1 MTMRGMPVP
10 SVRSVVGRPEGP
22 PPEDALRLPDR
33 TPLPIP
39 GQGPGPLGPRAKPDG
54 DGGYRI
60 ERLTFDARVRRDG
73 SVTIEDKS
81 PSTALNGIGISTT
94 FDITDMI
101 MRAIGNDPYA
111 YEKLKLL
118 DETREARAE
127 MARADR
133 GVRLH
138 DALARLPRDLGR
150 IWAYTAWSEAERRRI
165 LFRLWD
171 EVAEDGDDELLHAGA
186 QVRATI
192 AAFIRRNLPA
202 EGPSAYT
209 AEELERLNGT
219 RQSRA
224 RFDPYSQP

>member
-1 MTMRGMPVP
+1 MRAPQIP
-10 SVRSVVGRPEGP
+10 NVRSAVGLPDGP
-22 PPEDALRLPDR
+22 PPDDELRFPDR

-39 GQGPGPLGPRAKPDG
+39 GKGPGPLGPEAKPDG

-60 ERLTFDARVRRDG
+60 ERLTFDAHVRRDG
-73 SVTIEDKS
+73 TVNIEDKS
-81 PSTALNGIGISTT
+81 PSTVLQGIGMATT

-118 DETREARAE
+118 DRTREARAQ
-127 MARADR
+127 MALADR
-133 GVRLH
+133 RERLH

-171 EVAEDGDDELLHAGA
+171 EVAEKGDAELLHAA
-186 QVRATI
+186 AEVRATI
-192 AAFIRRNLPA
+192 AAFIRANLPA
-202 EGPSAYT
+202 GGPSAYS
-209 AEELERLNGT
+209 AGELEALNEK